1 MTTPHNRLEGLDL
14 ARAMALLGMVLVNF
28 RIAMGVLAGGPDW
41 LKPLLDALEGRSAA
55 SFVVLAGIGLGLST
69 RKLAWSAAMSHT
81 ARRALFLLIVG
92 LLNYL
97 VFPADIIHYYAVYF
111 LLGAC
116 CLRLPSPWLLALI
129 PLLAAS
135 FVGLLFL
142 LDYDRGWQWHSFSYP
157 EFWTLAG
164 FVRNLLFNGWHPVV
178 PWLGFLLFGLWLSR
192 QPLANPLTQRWL
204 LAGGV
209 SAMALAR
216 GLSLWLPTLLPNP
229 ELAPLLATQP
239 IPPAPLY
246 LLFGMGAASTL
257 IALCLWLG
265 HALPEALW
273 WRVWLP
279 VGRQTLTLYLAHIM
293 LGMGMLEAI
302 GWLQGQDLPEVVLA
316 ASLFALAALL
326 FANLWSQRFERGPL
340 EWLMRRLCG

>member
-1 MTTPHNRLEGLDL
+1 MTPPHNRLEGLDL

-28 RIAMGVLAGGPDW
+28 RIAMGGQSGEPPW
-41 LKPLLDALEGRSAA
+41 LKFLLDALEGRSAA

-69 RKLAWSAAMSHT
+69 RKLAWPAAMAHST
-81 ARRALFLLIVG
+81 RRALFLLILG

-116 CLRLPSPWLLALI
+116 CLRLPSPWLLSLI
-129 PLLAAS
+129 PLLAAT

-142 LDYDRGWQWHSFSYP
+142 FDYDRGWQWHSFSYP

-164 FVRNLLFNGWHPVV
+164 FIRNLLFNGWHPVV
-178 PWLGFLLFGLWLSR
+178 PWLGFLLYGLWLSR
-192 QPLANPLTQRWL
+192 QPLANPATQHWL
-204 LAGGV
+204 LVGGV
-209 SAMALAR
+209 GAMALAK
-216 GLSLWLPTLLPNP
+216 GLSLWLSTRWPSP

-246 LLFGMGAASTL
+246 LLFGMGIASTL

-265 HALPEALW
+265 RALPEARC

-279 VGRQTLTLYLAHIM
+279 VGRQALTLYLAHIL
-293 LGMGMLEAI
+293 LGMGTLEAI
-302 GWLQGQDLPEVVLA
+302 GWLQGQGLPEVVLVA
-316 ASLFALAALL
+316 GLFTLAALL
-326 FANLWSQRFERGPL
+326 FANLWSKFFDRGPL

>member
-1 MTTPHNRLEGLDL
+1 MTSSSNRLEGLDL

-28 RIAMGVLAGGPDW
+28 RIAMGVLTGGPDW
-41 LKPLLDALEGRSAA
+41 LKAMLDALEGRSAA

-69 RKLAWSAAMSHT
+69 RKLSWPTAMQHT
-81 ARRALFLLIVG
+81 AKRALFLLILG

-116 CLRLPSPWLLALI
+116 CLRLPSLWLLSLI
-129 PLLAAS
+129 LLLAAG
-135 FVGLLFL
+135 FVILLFHFN
-142 LDYDRGWQWHSFSYP
+142 YDQGWQWHSFSYP
-157 EFWTLAG
+157 EFWTLNG

-178 PWLGFLLFGLWLSR
+178 PWLGFLLYGLWLSR
-192 QPLANPLTQRWL
+192 QALANASVQRWL

-209 SAMALAR
+209 GAMVLAK
-216 GLSLWLPTLLPNP
+216 GLSLWLLTLFPQP
-229 ELAPLLATQP
+229 ELAPLLATGP

-265 HALPEALW
+265 RALPTARW

-279 VGRQTLTLYLAHIM
+279 VGRQTLTL
-293 LGMGMLEAI
+293 
-302 GWLQGQDLPEVVLA
+302 
-316 ASLFALAALL
+316 
-326 FANLWSQRFERGPL
+326 
-340 EWLMRRLCG
+340 

>member
-1 MTTPHNRLEGLDL
+1 MASSSNRLEGLDL

-28 RIAMGVLAGGPDW
+28 RIAMGVLTGGPDW
-41 LKPLLDALEGRSAA
+41 LKAMLDALEGRSAA

-69 RKLAWSAAMSHT
+69 PKLSWPTAMQHT
-81 ARRALFLLIVG
+81 AKRALFLLILG

-116 CLRLPSPWLLALI
+116 CLRLPSLWLLSLI
-129 PLLAAS
+129 PLLAAG
-135 FVGLLFL
+135 FVILLFHFN
-142 LDYDRGWQWHSFSYP
+142 YDQGWQWHSFSYP
-157 EFWTLAG
+157 EFWTLNG

-178 PWLGFLLFGLWLSR
+178 PWLGFLLYGLWLSR
-192 QPLANPLTQRWL
+192 QALANASVQRWL

-209 SAMALAR
+209 GAMVLAR
-216 GLSLWLPTLLPNP
+216 GLSLWLLTLFPQP
-229 ELAPLLATQP
+229 ELAPLLATGP

-265 HALPEALW
+265 RAQPTARW

-279 VGRQTLTLYLAHIM
+279 VGRQTLTLYIAHIM
-293 LGMGMLEAI
+293 LGMGVLEGL

-316 ASLFALAALL
+316 ATLFALTALL
-326 FANLWSQRFERGPL
+326 FANLWSLRFARGPL
-340 EWLMRRLCG
+340 EGVMRRLCG